1 MSPASL
7 GADIGRQGNPNSCT
21 DPYAPSYYLG
31 RPGALTQIK
40 MPAANVSRQLDDR
53 FAVHELLERQ
63 AVDRSPYGCR
73 TWGIEYEWLK
83 PTDMSVLMEYATRQR
98 GFGPFIF
105 IDPQMKNILTPNQA
119 SGTDALHT
127 SEGFSAD
134 TTSAYG
140 VSDTF
145 TRTVVDGFGTNDT
158 GQAYTLS
165 GTAADF
171 DVAAGVGT
179 IQPTTLNSD
188 RLAYVT
194 ADRGANR
201 TVKVEGAFATLPA
214 TGSLR
219 FGVIMRLADTSNYY
233 IAVFQVTSAGATSL
247 FIAKRAGGVGSTI
260 FTNSSL
266 AHVPSGSVTAGTFY
280 TVKAEISGSSIKAKV
295 FPTSLGDS
303 LTWDIDDV
311 DAAVATGTFAGVF
324 ARNETAV
331 TTHIMRLDNFTSTS
345 LETESLSSSSIA
357 ARQGERSLAWG
368 LPSTVVTGVLTLD
381 PPTGLLGWSIPSG
394 TSWAFSGSL
403 RSSGGDTTIQL
414 APVLTWKTTGG
425 IQSGPAVTGSTVTL
439 NDSAWQSFCVTGSA
453 PIDGFVTIQLVAS
466 SASVTGT
473 GTVLV
478 DQLQFEQGSSCT
490 TWEYGQ
496 GQPLVGIRADSETIP
511 RILRTNVGFTILEVT

>member
-7 GADIGRQGNPNSCT
+7 GADIGRQGNPNVCS

-40 MPAANVSRQLDDR
+40 MPAAGVSRQLDDR
-53 FAVHELLERQ
+53 FAVHELLDSQ
-63 AVDRSPYGCR
+63 SVDRSPYGCR

-83 PTDMSVLMEYATRQR
+83 PTDMSTLMEYATRQR

-105 IDPQMKNILTPNQA
+105 IDPQMKNLLTPNQA

-127 SEGFSAD
+127 AEGFSVD
-134 TTSAYG
+134 TTTAYG

-158 GQAYTLS
+158 GQAYTLV

-171 DVAAGVGT
+171 DVASGTGT
-179 IQPTTLNSD
+179 IQPTALNSD
-188 RLAYVT
+188 RIAVVT
-194 ADRGANR
+194 ADRGSDR
-201 TVKVEGAFATLPA
+201 VVTVEGEFVTMPA

-219 FGVIMRLADTSNYY
+219 WGIAPRYLDANNHYVIRLRTDVGGPMSMELLK
-233 IAVFQVTSAGATSL
+233 VV
-247 FIAKRAGGVGSTI
+247 GGVRTA
-260 FTNSSL
+260 L
-266 AHVPSGSVTAGTFY
+266 GSVTVSGTMTAATKWKM
-280 TVKAEISGSSIKAKV
+280 TVSIRGSLIQARVWLLSSFDPVSYQLEI
-295 FPTSLGDS
+295 TD
-303 LTWDIDDV
+303 TDV
-311 DAAVATGTFAGVF
+311 PTGTGAGVY

-331 TTHIMRLDNFTSTS
+331 TTHVMRFDNFTSTS
-345 LETESLSSSSIA
+345 LEVESLSSSSVA

-368 LPSTVVTGVLTLD
+368 LPSTVMTGVLTLE
-381 PPTGLLGWSIPSG
+381 PPTGLVGWSIPSG
-394 TSWAFSGSL
+394 TNWAFSGSL
-403 RSSGGDTTIQL
+403 RSSGVDTSIQL
-414 APVLTWKTTGG
+414 APVLTWKTAGG
-425 IQSGPAVTGSTVTL
+425 IQSGPAVTGSSVVL
-439 NDSAWQSFCVTGSA
+439 NSSAWQDFCVTGTA
-453 PIDGFVTIQLVAS
+453 PVDGLVTIQLVVS

-478 DQLQFEQGSSCT
+478 DRLQFEQGSTCT

-496 GQPLVGIRADSETIP
+496 GQPFVGIQAGSETIP